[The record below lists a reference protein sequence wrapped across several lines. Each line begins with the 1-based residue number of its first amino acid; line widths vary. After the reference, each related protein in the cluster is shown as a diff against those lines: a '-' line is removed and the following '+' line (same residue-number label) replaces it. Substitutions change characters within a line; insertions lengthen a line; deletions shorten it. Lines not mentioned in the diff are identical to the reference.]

1 MSIKWWAMSRAFFTP
16 EQDTFLREHIGKCYT
31 LHSLVDMFNAAFPE
45 HRITYSNL
53 GKRLQKIGI
62 KKGTH
67 NIRKGKAKSKNPV
80 GTVIKGGNGGH
91 GGHGARIKTENGYVS
106 ANAYFKKKIFGYT
119 KSDKIIV
126 NLNGDK
132 TDFSIDNVELV
143 SRPVYHSLCWRQWFF
158 TDAELT
164 KTAILTAKLLSFFPD
179 LTHNENQYCKMKR
192 IGE

>member
-1 MSIKWWAMSRAFFTP
+1 MSRAFFTP
-16 EQDTFLREHIGKCYT
+16 EQDDFLREHIGECYT
-31 LHSLVDMFNAAFPE
+31 LHSLMDMFNAAFPE

-67 NIRKGKAKSKNPV
+67 NIRKGKAKSTNAI
-80 GTVIKGGNGGH
+80 GTVIKGSNGNGGH
-91 GGHGARIKTENGYVS
+91 GARVKTGNGYVC
-106 ANAYFKKKIFGYT
+106 ANTYFKEKIFGYT
-119 KSDKIIV
+119 KKDKIIV

-132 TDFSIDNVELV
+132 ADFSVNNVELV
-143 SRPVYHSLCWRQWFF
+143 PKPVYHSMCWRRWFF
-158 TDAELT
+158 TDPELT
-164 KTAILTAKLLSFFPD
+164 RAAILAAKLLSFFPD